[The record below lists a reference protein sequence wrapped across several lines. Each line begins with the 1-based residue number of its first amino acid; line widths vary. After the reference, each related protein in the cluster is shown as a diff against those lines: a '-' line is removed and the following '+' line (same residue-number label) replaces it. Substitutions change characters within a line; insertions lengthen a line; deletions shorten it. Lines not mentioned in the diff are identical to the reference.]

1 MKKYGGSDILK
12 KQKVL
17 FFLWSFS
24 LGGGAE
30 KILSTIVN
38 NLDSKKYDI
47 DIFEIEHFDKGYEN
61 VREDINILKSW
72 QNYRQSKL
80 VRAILW
86 RIRKYFPKLVRKIM
100 IRDKYD
106 IEVSFT
112 IMNPAFPFSK
122 RNEVKKISWIHGSIE
137 NFLQEKSKKENH
149 KLILK
154 DADNIIAVSEKTKES
169 IISVYPEYKNKIM
182 TIYNGYDFNS
192 IINKSKEKLDI
203 NIKENSICIVG
214 RIENLKGSLDVYE
227 TAKKLII
234 EFQKKYHFYF
244 IGSGELEKEL
254 KNKIY
259 SDNLG
264 GYIHFLGYQKN
275 PYKYIKNMKLMFS
288 MSKQEGFSGAIVE
301 GMALGVPFI
310 STDVGGVK
318 ELSNNE
324 QFGKIV
330 YTINDAVNNIIMYMD
345 KNDTIVDRD
354 EMKKYIKKFT
364 IDKQIKMINKLFN

>member
-1 MKKYGGSDILK
+1 MK

-38 NLDSKKYDI
+38 NLDNEKYDI
-47 DIFEIEHFDKGYEN
+47 DILEIEHFDKGYEN
-61 VREDINILKSW
+61 VRNDINILKSW
-72 QNYRQSKL
+72 QNYKQSKL

-86 RIRKYFPKLVRKIM
+86 RIRKYFPNLVRKIM
-100 IRDKYD
+100 IKDKYD

-122 RNEVKKISWIHGSIE
+122 RKEVKKISWIHGSIE

-149 KLILK
+149 KLTLNE
-154 DADNIIAVSEKTKES
+154 ADNIIAVSEKTKDS
-169 IISVYPEYKNKIM
+169 IISVYPEYKDKVM

-192 IINKSKEKLDI
+192 IIDKSNEKLDI
-203 NIKENSICIVG
+203 SINENSICIVG
-214 RIENLKGSLDVYE
+214 RIEHLKGSLEVYE

-234 EFQKKYHFYF
+234 DFKKKYHFYF

-254 KNKIY
+254 KTKMFN
-259 SDNLG
+259 DNLEE
-264 GYIHFLGYQKN
+264 YIHFLGYQKN

-301 GMALGVPFI
+301 GMALGIPFI
-310 STDVGGVK
+310 STDVGGIK

-324 QFGKIV
+324 RFGKIV
-330 YTINDAVNNIIMYMD
+330 YNINDAVNNIISYMD
-345 KNDTIVDRD
+345 KSNKIVDQD
-354 EMKKYIKKFT
+354 EMKKYITKFT